1 MRLVIARCQVD
12 YAGKLT
18 AHLPMAPRLLVV
30 KADGSVSVHADDKA
44 YKPLNWMSAP
54 CTLTVRVAS
63 DELAVATTDI
73 DEAVA
78 EVWEVRN
85 TSGDTLQI
93 AIAEVLH
100 DSSHD
105 LGLDPG
111 LQKDGVEK
119 HLQAL
124 LAENPS
130 ALGEGWTLVQRE
142 YYTPIGP
149 VDLVC
154 RDADGG
160 YVAIEVKRR
169 GEIDGVEQLTRYLE
183 LMRREQR
190 FATLTGVLAAQQ
202 VKPQARVLAADR
214 GIAVITVDYDAI
226 RGLDT
231 TSEDRLF

>member
-1 MRLVIARCQVD
+1 VRLVIARCQVD

-63 DELAVATTDI
+63 DELAVTTIDI
-73 DEAVA
+73 DEAVC

-154 RDADGG
+154 RDADGH

-183 LMRREQR
+183 LMRREPR
-190 FATLTGVLAAQQ
+190 FASLRGVLAAQQ

-214 GIAVITVDYDAI
+214 GIAVVTVDYNVL
-226 RGLDT
+226 RGLDN
-231 TSEDRLF
+231 SEDRLF

>member
-73 DEAVA
+73 DEAVC
-78 EVWEVRN
+78 EMWEVRN

-93 AIAEVLH
+93 AIVEVLH

-154 RDADGG
+154 RDADGH

-183 LMRREQR
+183 LMRREPR
-190 FATLTGVLAAQQ
+190 FASLRGVLAAQQ

-214 GIAVITVDYDAI
+214 GIAVVTVDYNVL
-226 RGLDT
+226 RGLDN
-231 TSEDRLF
+231 SEDRLF